1 MKSRIHSRVQ
11 RIVAVLFILTNVSL
25 IACAQS
31 PKKSAEGKI
40 GNATVSIQYS
50 SPSVKGRTIWGELV
64 PYDKI
69 WRAGA
74 NAATVFTTDK
84 ELTVEGKKLP
94 AGSYSLF
101 AIPGKSSWTIIF
113 NSQTGQSGIKQG
125 GVANLDRANDVLT
138 VSVKP
143 QSNAMTESLTYE
155 VNNKGIALVWEK
167 LKVPVKIK

>member
-1 MKSRIHSRVQ
+1 MKSSIQLRVQ
-11 RIVAVLFILTNVSL
+11 RIFAILFILTNVSF

-74 NAATVFTTDK
+74 NAATIFTTDK
-84 ELTVEGKKLP
+84 DLKVEGKSLP

-113 NSQTGQSGIKQG
+113 NSQTGQPGTKKG
-125 GVANLDRANDVLT
+125 GEANLDRANDVLT

-143 QSNAMTESLTYE
+143 VSNAMTESMTYE
-155 VNNKGIALVWEK
+155 INSKGIALVWEK

>member
-1 MKSRIHSRVQ
+1 MKSSIHSGVQ
-11 RIVAVLFILTNVSL
+11 RIFAILFILTNVSL

-40 GNATVSIQYS
+40 GGATVSIQYS

-84 ELTVEGKKLP
+84 DLKVEGKKLP

-113 NSQTGQSGIKQG
+113 NSQTGQPGTKKG
-125 GVANLDRANDVLT
+125 GEANLDRANDVLT
-138 VSVKP
+138 INVKP
-143 QSNAMTESLTYE
+143 VSNTMTEALTYE
-155 VNNKGIALVWEK
+155 VNSDGIALIWEK
-167 LKVPVKIK
+167 VKVPVKIK